1 MSRIVTLLG
10 SILTLLLFSTVTL
23 AQEYRV
29 QPGDTLRIEVAEDA
43 SLNRVVLVAPDGRI
57 AFPSAGSFRV
67 SGLNITQIQ
76 SALRGRLSTS
86 FVTPPNVFVGLEGL
100 APERE
105 PRVIGVFV
113 VGEGTTVGRIE
124 LEPGTTLMQA
134 IAQFGGFTNFAAVK
148 RIQLRRGADV
158 YTINYDAIL
167 DGRSQNGAVRMR
179 DGDVIVVP
187 QRKLF
192 E

>member
-1 MSRIVTLLG
+1 MSRIITFFG
-10 SILTLLLFSTVTL
+10 SILTLILLSSVSF

-29 QPGDTLRIEVAEDA
+29 QPGDTLRIEVAEDS

-57 AFPSAGSFRV
+57 AIPSAGSFRV

-76 SALRGRLSTS
+76 STLRGRLATS
-86 FVTPPNVFVGLEGL
+86 FVTPPNVFVGIEGL

-113 VGEGTTVGRIE
+113 VGEGTSVGRIE

-148 RIQLRRGADV
+148 RLQLRRGAEI
-158 YTINYDAIL
+158 YSINYEAIL
-167 DGRSQNGAVRMR
+167 DGTSQNGAVRMR